1 MRFIVKPHFFYL
13 FFIYLLITMSELKAR
28 IIEDMKT
35 AMKAKN
41 KGALKAVR
49 MILGAVKQREV
60 DERIELDDT
69 QVLVVIQKM
78 VKQRK
83 DSISQFK
90 DAGRDDLVDVEEA
103 ELVIINNYMPEQLS
117 EAEISIAVD
126 KAIADS
132 GASSMQ
138 DMGKL
143 MGVLKSL
150 LDGKADMGTVS
161 TLIRSKF
168 S

>member
-1 MRFIVKPHFFYL
+1 
-13 FFIYLLITMSELKAR
+13 MSALKAR
-28 IIEDMKT
+28 VTNDMKL
-35 AMKAKN
+35 AMKAKD
-41 KGALKAVR
+41 KAALKAVR
-49 MILGAVKQREV
+49 MILGAIKQREV
-60 DERIELDDT
+60 DERIELDDA
-69 QVLVVIQKM
+69 QVLTVIQKM

-90 DAGRDDLVDVEEA
+90 DAGRTDLVDVEEA
-103 ELVIINNYMPEQLS
+103 ELVIINNYMPAQLS
-117 EAEISIAVD
+117 EAEVSAAVD

-143 MGVLKSL
+143 MGLLKSQ
-150 LDGKADMGTVS
+150 LDGKADMGAVS
-161 TLIRSKF
+161 GLIRSKL